1 MLITEKEQL
10 KKYQA
15 PFRLWQGV
23 PGIEVT
29 KKGRVFSCFYSG
41 GIEEDLGKNFVA
53 LVYSDDGVAFGEP
66 VAVAFEENA
75 RCFDGCVWIDPMDR
89 LWLIWAKYTAF
100 GNYGVYAAICDNPD
114 AERLV
119 WGEEFLIGY
128 DVMMNK
134 PTVLS
139 TGEWLFPVSVWGE
152 AIWETRMPERRTKQ
166 AEAGAFAYRTTDGGK
181 TFERLGGMIH
191 PDHCY
196 DEHMFVECQDGTLA
210 LYSRIMHGIGVAYSY
225 DRGKTWSQGIDSGL
239 GGPNSRFHIRK
250 LKSGR
255 WLLVNHPEN
264 TNRNKLVAYLSED
277 EGKTWPYSL
286 VVEDRDQV
294 SYPDAVEAEDGFL
307 YITYDRERGGGQKS
321 MDAVYR
327 HAREVLY
334 AKVTEEDIMAG
345 EVKNPKS
352 KQMQVISRLGEY
364 TGDENPFEHPVREQ
378 EIAEYLIQFEDSVA
392 IETLFTRYRSW
403 EKTLS
408 GQTGEQAD
416 ALLDGRTP
424 DNRIEVFRRVL
435 TLLSYEAIPE
445 RYPVVEKVQQVLLQQ
460 PDTEMDAD
468 MVADILGVS
477 RHWLKFCFERETG
490 ISVETYQQTL
500 RKTKLYIH
508 E

>member
-29 KKGRVFSCFYSG
+29 QKGRIFSCFYSG

-53 LVYSDDGVAFGEP
+53 LVYSDDGVAFTEP

-100 GNYGVYAAICDNPD
+100 GNYGVYGAICENPD
-114 AERLV
+114 ADTLV
-119 WGEEFLIGY
+119 WGDEFLIGH

-139 TGEWLFPVSVWGE
+139 TGEWLFPISVWGE
-152 AIWETRMPERRTKQ
+152 AIWETRMPERRTKTP
-166 AEAGAFAYRTTDGGK
+166 EAGAFAYRTTDGGK
-181 TFERLGGMIH
+181 TFQRLGGMIH

-196 DEHMFVECQDGTLA
+196 DEHMFVEHNDGILSMYT
-210 LYSRIMHGIGVAYSY
+210 RIMHGIGCSQSY
-225 DRGKTWSQGIDSGL
+225 DRGNTWSDGIDSGL
-239 GGPNSRFHIRK
+239 GGPNSRFHISK

-286 VVEDRDQV
+286 VVDERDQI
-294 SYPDAVEAEDGFL
+294 SYPDAVEAEDGFI
-307 YITYDRERGGGQKS
+307 YIGYDRERGGGQKS
-321 MDAVYR
+321 MDAIFR

-334 AKVTEEDIMAG
+334 AKVTEEDILAG
-345 EVKNPKS
+345 KLMNPES
-352 KQMQVISRLGEY
+352 KQMQVISRLGGYEGNE
-364 TGDENPFEHPVREQ
+364 TPFDHPVREK
-378 EIAEYLIQFEDSVA
+378 EIAEYLTGFADSVA
-392 IETLFTRYRSW
+392 IEKLFERYRGW

-408 GQTGEQAD
+408 GEMGKKAD
-416 ALLDGRTP
+416 ALLDGITP
-424 DNRIEVFRRVL
+424 DNRTEIYAEVL
-435 TLLSYEAIPE
+435 TLLSYEATMEI
-445 RYPVVEKVQQVLLQQ
+445 YPVLDRVRDVLLEHL
-460 PDTEMDAD
+460 DTDLTAFA
-468 MVADILGVS
+468 VADILGVS
-477 RHWLKFCFERETG
+477 RYWLKFCFERTAK